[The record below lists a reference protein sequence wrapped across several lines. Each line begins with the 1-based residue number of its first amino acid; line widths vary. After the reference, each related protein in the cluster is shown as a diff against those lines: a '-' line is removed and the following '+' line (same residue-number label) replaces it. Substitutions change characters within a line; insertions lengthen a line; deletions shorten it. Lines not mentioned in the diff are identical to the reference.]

1 MPSIVK
7 RATPCNNLLQGR
19 LTNSQIA
26 HEFALVGVPSGEPK
40 RARCTGIRRIMSVL
54 DCVRSLKRKGWGRR
68 LALGPG

>member
-26 HEFALVGVPSGEPK
+26 HEFALVGLPLWGAEAGALYRHPEDNVGAGL
-40 RARCTGIRRIMSVL
+40 RAIT
-54 DCVRSLKRKGWGRR
+54 
-68 LALGPG
+68 